1 MSAMSSYRYFTCD
14 VFTDQQFGG
23 NPLAVFPHAQGLS
36 EAQMQRIARELNLSE
51 TVFVFPAES
60 ADHDRR
66 VRIFTPGR
74 EMPFAGHPTIGTA
87 FVLSSIGEL
96 PMPDPSGSTVLG
108 ENVGPV
114 PVLQQAEAGR
124 IRFGQLSV
132 AQMPQLQPGPAP
144 AELAQ
149 MLGLAADDFDA
160 AYPVQFASCGAV
172 FLVAVL
178 KDAAALARI
187 RPDPNAFERI
197 LSGGPS
203 TEIWVAAPGAGQQ
216 QWRARMFAPLAGIPE
231 DPATG
236 SAAAAFAGYLASH
249 DPQADARYTWT
260 VHQGQEMGRPSTLY
274 LEADKAGGAV
284 TAVRVGGT
292 AVMVAQGEM
301 TLAGD

>member
-1 MSAMSSYRYFTCD
+1 MSSYRYFTCD

-124 IRFGQLSV
+124 IRFGQLSA
-132 AQMPQLQPGPAP
+132 AQMPTLEAGPAL
-144 AELAQ
+144 ADLAQ
-149 MLGLAADDFDA
+149 MLGLAVADFDERR
-160 AYPVQFASCGAV
+160 PVQFASCGAV